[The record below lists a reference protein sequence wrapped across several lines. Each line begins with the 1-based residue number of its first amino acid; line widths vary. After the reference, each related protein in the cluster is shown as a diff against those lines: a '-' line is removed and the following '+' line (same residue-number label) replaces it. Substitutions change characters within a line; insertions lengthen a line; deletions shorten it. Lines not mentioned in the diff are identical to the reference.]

1 MGNYL
6 QSIGGIMAIYY
17 LIRGN
22 TIEQE
27 IDSDTAVTALPLLGG
42 GNAVSL
48 LNQVHVIAIM
58 NRTGLNAAQ
67 IIDYL
72 GLVDEREV

>member
-1 MGNYL
+1 M
-6 QSIGGIMAIYY
+6 SVYY

-42 GNAVSL
+42 AGAISL
-48 LNQVHVIAIM
+48 LNRAHFLAIM
-58 NRTGLNAAQ
+58 NRTGLSAAQ

-72 GLVDEREV
+72 GLVDEREA

>member
-1 MGNYL
+1 
-6 QSIGGIMAIYY
+6 MATYY

-27 IDSDTAVTALPLLGG
+27 IDTDTAVTALPLLGG
-42 GNAVSL
+42 AGAVSL
-48 LNQVHVIAIM
+48 LNLAHFLAIM
-58 NRTGLNAAQ
+58 NRTGKSAAE

-72 GLVDEREV
+72 GLVDEREVG